1 MIITMII
8 FVVHLEL
15 QQKVETFIKEET
27 KRKLSPFVLATVGDK
42 SLLQNCSR
50 HPALH
55 FYTGGSCISPTKT
68 ICISFGWHSSISS
81 WGQLYICNETITF
94 PPITQSAQRGALET
108 FILCI
113 LISSDPTILF
123 TWQVLDEGYRG
134 ILNRYQNEIT
144 TTFHT
149 CVVLSQKKL
158 TLCCDN

>member
-68 ICISFGWHSSISS
+68 ICISFRRHSSISS

-134 ILNRYQNEIT
+134 ILNRYQNDIA
-144 TTFHT
+144 TTFRT
-149 CVVLSQKKL
+149 WVVLSKIKGD
-158 TLCCDN
+158 TTKC

>member
-1 MIITMII
+1 MWST
-8 FVVHLEL
+8 LNCSKKEA
-15 QQKVETFIKEET
+15 TFIKEET

-55 FYTGGSCISPTKT
+55 FYTGGSCIFRAKI
-68 ICISFGWHSSISS
+68 ICISFGWHSSMSS
-81 WGQLYICNETITF
+81 WRHLYICSETITF

-123 TWQVLDEGYRG
+123 TWQVLDEGYHG
-134 ILNRYQNEIT
+134 ILNRYPNDIG

-149 CVVLSQKKL
+149 GVVLSKKSRH
-158 TLCCDN
+158 NR

>member
-1 MIITMII
+1 MLTIIIMII

-15 QQKVETFIKEET
+15 QQKIETFIKEET

-108 FILCI
+108 FILCARF
-113 LISSDPTILF
+113 TIQF
-123 TWQVLDEGYRG
+123 SRQTFNEGNACIRSE
-134 ILNRYQNEIT
+134 NKRK
-144 TTFHT
+144 
-149 CVVLSQKKL
+149 QKEKQ
-158 TLCCDN
+158 

>member
-8 FVVHLEL
+8 FAVHLEL

-55 FYTGGSCISPTKT
+55 FYTGGSCISPAKT
-68 ICISFGWHSSISS
+68 ICISFGRHSSISS
-81 WGQLYICNETITF
+81 WGQLYICSETITF

-113 LISSDPTILF
+113 LITSDPTIFF

-134 ILNRYQNEIT
+134 ILNRYQNDKG

-149 CVVLSQKKL
+149 GVVLSKKKQIQPIRL
-158 TLCCDN
+158 